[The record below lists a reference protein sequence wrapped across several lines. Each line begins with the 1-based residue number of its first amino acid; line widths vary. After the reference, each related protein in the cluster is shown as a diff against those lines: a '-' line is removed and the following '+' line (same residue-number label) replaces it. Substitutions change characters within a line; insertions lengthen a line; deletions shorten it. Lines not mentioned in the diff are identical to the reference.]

1 MNQLLIEWIYILF
14 ILNSVL
20 IRAQENDENADED
33 QFESNLNNKN

>member
-1 MNQLLIEWIYILF
+1 MDIYFF

-20 IRAQENDENADED
+20 VRAQENDENADEY